1 MSGTTPL
8 LLASGRDADV
18 FAIDDRR
25 VLRRYRYDL
34 DTATEAA
41 LMRHV
46 AERGFPVPAVYRA
59 EGPDLEMERLY
70 GPTMLSACLAG
81 DLSPEEASATLVEL
95 HGRLHELP
103 FPGAS
108 GRVLHMD
115 LHPDNV
121 VLTERGPMVIDWT
134 NAREGDPGLDR
145 ALTALLLAMVSLT
158 AFDPL
163 AGLAGACLSPYVA
176 GAADDPARLLEEV
189 VALRRQD
196 PNLSAE
202 EIAALPRAV
211 ALIRSLT

>member
-1 MSGTTPL
+1 MSGASPI

-34 DTATEAA
+34 DTAAEAA
-41 LMRHV
+41 VMRHV
-46 AERGFPVPAVYRA
+46 AAHGFPVPAVHRA
-59 EGPDLEMERLY
+59 EGPELEMERLY

-81 DLSPEEASATLVEL
+81 DLTPERAATTLLEL
-95 HGRLHELP
+95 HERLHGLP
-103 FPGAS
+103 SPGGS
-108 GRVLHMD
+108 DSVLHMD

-121 VLTERGPMVIDWT
+121 MLTERGPVVIDWSNT
-134 NAREGDPGLDR
+134 REGAPGLDR

-163 AGLAGACLSPYVA
+163 AGLAGACLSPYVT
-176 GAADDPARLLEEV
+176 GSRDDPARLLEEV
-189 VALRRQD
+189 VALRRRD
-196 PNLSAE
+196 PDLSAE

-211 ALIRSLT
+211 TLIRSLR